1 MVRDFK
7 SPQKSS
13 KRISWKDLLTHLIL
27 SIAVLLVAFPLVFAA
42 IKATQDSSQVV
53 SSHMNPGM
61 SLLDNIKTA
70 WNTARLGQYMLN
82 SFVVTVAV
90 TVGKTALSLLAA
102 LAFVYFRFPFKNMV
116 FALVLFT
123 LMLPTELLIVSLFN
137 LITDLHWTNSYA
149 AIIVPFLASATGVF
163 LFRQHFMNIPTSLAE
178 AARLD
183 GCGSLRF
190 LWHILIPMSWNTIGA
205 LAVIQFVYVW
215 DQYLWPLVVM
225 QSEDR
230 QVVQVG
236 LKKLIDVGGAT
247 DWGAVMAGAVI
258 SILPPLLIFTLLQ
271 EQFSRGF
278 ALGQEK

>member
-1 MVRDFK
+1 MVRDA
-7 SPQKSS
+7 
-13 KRISWKDLLTHLIL
+13 WKDALTHIAL
-27 SIAVLLVAFPLVFAA
+27 SLAVLLVAFPLLFAA
-42 IKATQDSSQVV
+42 IKATQDSSQVI
-53 SSHMNPGM
+53 SSHMNFGT
-61 SLLDNIKTA
+61 SLLQNIKTA
-70 WNTARLGQYMLN
+70 WETARLGQYMMN

-90 TVGKTALSLLAA
+90 TVGKTLLSLLAA
-102 LAFVYFRFPFKNMV
+102 LAFVYFRFPLKNAV

-137 LITDLHWTNSYA
+137 LITDLRWTNTHA

-163 LFRQHFMNIPTSLAE
+163 LFRQHFMNIPASLAE

-183 GCGSLRF
+183 GCGPLRF

-247 DWGAVMAGAVI
+247 DWGAVMAGAMI

>member
-1 MVRDFK
+1 MVRK
-7 SPQKSS
+7 N
-13 KRISWKDLLTHLIL
+13 WKDPLTHLL
-27 SIAVLLVAFPLVFAA
+27 LCIAVVLVGFPLIFALV
-42 IKATQDSSQVV
+42 KATQDSSQVI
-53 SSHMNPGM
+53 SAQMHLGSA
-61 SLLDNIKTA
+61 LLENIQTA

-90 TVGKTALSLLAA
+90 TLGKTLLSLLAA
-102 LAFVYFRFPFKNMV
+102 LAFVYFRFPLKNVV

-137 LITDLHWTNSYA
+137 LITDFGWSNTYA

-163 LFRQHFMNIPTSLAE
+163 LFRQHFMNIPHSLAE

-183 GCGSLRF
+183 GCGPLRF

-225 QSEDR
+225 QSEDK

-258 SILPPLLIFTLLQ
+258 SILPPLVVFTLLQ